1 MSGFV
6 IPSQIPWARLRGKD
20 LEECLYWLL
29 DSMGARDLEWRVGG
43 VGQGA
48 PDQGRDLQ
56 ASFYLADPSGQLEKT
71 TWWIEAKGRKGIVPS
86 TAVKKAA
93 LDATAND
100 AIDVLVIATN
110 STFSNPTRDWVANW
124 QITHP
129 RPRVKL
135 WAREDLERL
144 VSQHPQVAIRLFS
157 KALSPQ
163 GQVEVMRERFW
174 RFTHYTDEPTL
185 GSLWK
190 VHSTLDLDPQA
201 LIAATASEFANGSIT
216 DRAWPLL
223 KDEETRI
230 NLLLSSLANS
240 MSFILRAQEAGV
252 RERPYIQAMA
262 YLMMLSIQALE
273 PETLLSEIENLFAE
287 SILARG
293 GKAQVIQDLFL
304 TPVMEQLGAELR
316 DVCTSDCRRV
326 SMDPVELGQEGVEN
340 YWDRNRLKGPDLERK
355 GHQFLI
361 IEDKRASCKVGFPLD
376 LKHTCPLAKPDSA
389 PTALDRLRVFR
400 TVLEARVPRS

>member
-1 MSGFV
+1 MSSFV

-56 ASFYLADPSGQLEKT
+56 ASFYMADPSGQLERT
-71 TWWIEAKGRKGIVPS
+71 TWWIEAKGRKGTVPS
-86 TAVKKAA
+86 AAVKKAT

-100 AIDVLVIATN
+100 TIDVLVIATN
-110 STFSNPTRDWVANW
+110 STFSNPTRDWVAKW
-124 QITHP
+124 QSMHP
-129 RPRVKL
+129 RPKVKL

-144 VSQHPQVAIRLFS
+144 VSQHPQVVIRLFS

-163 GQVEVMRERFW
+163 GQVEVMKERFW

-185 GSLWK
+185 ISLWK
-190 VHSTLDLDPQA
+190 LRSTLDLDPQA

-223 KDEETRI
+223 KDQEARVH
-230 NLLLSSLANS
+230 LLLSSLANS
-240 MSFILRAQEAGV
+240 MSFILRTQEAGV
-252 RERPYIQAMA
+252 RERPYIQTMA
-262 YLMMLSIQALE
+262 YLMMLSLQTRE
-273 PETLLSEIENLFAE
+273 PERLLCEIENVFAQ
-287 SILARG
+287 SIG
-293 GKAQVIQDLFL
+293 EKAQEVQQIFLSPVI
-304 TPVMEQLGAELR
+304 EQLRVELR

-326 SMDPVELGQEGVEN
+326 FMDPVELGEDGVEK
-340 YWDRNRLKGPDLERK
+340 YWDRNRLKEPGLEK
-355 GHQFLI
+355 EGHQFLVA
-361 IEDKRASCKVGFPLD
+361 EDGRASCKVGFPLD
-376 LKHTCPLAKPDSA
+376 LEHSCPLARSDRTSS
-389 PTALDRLRVFR
+389 ALDTLRVFR
-400 TVLEARVPRS
+400 TVLGARVPRS

>member
-1 MSGFV
+1 MPSFV
-6 IPSQIPWARLRGKD
+6 IPSQIPWGRLRGKD

-43 VGQGA
+43 IGQGA

-56 ASFYLADPSGQLEKT
+56 ASFYMADPSGQLERT
-71 TWWIEAKGRKGIVPS
+71 TWWIEAKGRKGVVPA

-93 LDATAND
+93 LDATANA

-110 STFSNPTRDWVANW
+110 STFSNPTRDWLADW
-124 QITHP
+124 QSKHP
-129 RPRVKL
+129 RPKIKL

-144 VSQHPQVAIRLFS
+144 VSQHPQVVIRLFS

-163 GQVEVMRERFW
+163 GQVEVMKERFW

-185 GSLWK
+185 TELWK
-190 VHSTLDLDPQA
+190 VQSTLDLDPQA

-216 DRAWPLL
+216 ERAWPLL

-230 NLLLSSLANS
+230 SLLLSSLANS
-240 MSFILRAQEAGV
+240 MSFILRAQEAGI
-252 RERPYIQAMA
+252 REEPYIQTMA
-262 YLMMLSIQALE
+262 YLLMLSLQTLD
-273 PETLLSEIENLFAE
+273 PETLLSEIENVFTE
-287 SILARG
+287 SIG
-293 GKAQVIQDLFL
+293 DKAQVVQEVFL

-326 SMDPVELGQEGVEN
+326 IMDPVELGREGVEK
-340 YWDRNRLKGPDLERK
+340 YWDRNRLKEPDMYKQEF
-355 GHQFLI
+355 QFLI
-361 IEDKRASCKVGFPLD
+361 LEDKRASCNVGFPLD
-376 LKHTCPLAKPDSA
+376 FKRTCPLADPDETS
-389 PTALDRLRVFR
+389 TALDRLRVFR
-400 TVLEARVPRS
+400 KVLEARVPRS